1 MNLLRWIPL
10 PVVVPLLAAALALL
24 VERLV
29 PRRLIDA
36 LAVLVTAAVSALCVL
51 LAHAAAGAPLA
62 YWFGEWAPARGPV
75 LGISFV
81 VDGAGAGASAF
92 IAGLF
97 ALTFLFVWHY
107 FEEVRAHFHALML
120 MFCAAM
126 IGFCLTHDLFN
137 LFVWFETM
145 SVIAFALT
153 GYRLEDAALEG
164 ALNFTVVN
172 TLGSFFM
179 MAGVGLVY
187 AATGALD
194 MGLAGK
200 ILAQH
205 HADALACASFVLMG
219 AAMLIKAAGV
229 PFHFW
234 LPDAHAVA
242 PSPVSVIFSGVMV
255 PAGLFG
261 LGRLLTIVYA
271 GVPAVTSLAHALLVP
286 LGGVTAVVGG
296 FMALQQT
303 HLKRLLAYSTVSHVG
318 VMLAALSLLTM
329 HGIAG
334 WLLYMLGHGMV
345 KGGLFMAAG
354 MLAAVLDSVDE
365 FDLYGRARGHPVLA
379 CGFFAAALCLAGF
392 PIGIMGTAADAVE
405 AAARLAGDD
414 WLGPVIV
421 ISAATTGGAALRAG
435 VRIFLGKGELPK
447 GRLPLPEESERGNRP
462 WSLMLAPLWV
472 LVLANLAAGAP
483 MEHMARAAAATF
495 VQMPS
500 WDVLSGKRAY
510 AAPGVPAVVHGDEWS
525 GWLSVAIALAV
536 AAVSLFGARW
546 LQHRVLWPAHVSL
559 KTLRILHAGRVGDQV
574 AWLAAGLAM
583 LTAGIVAASVA
594 LSV

>member
-1 MNLLRWIPL
+1 LNLLHWIPL

-24 VERLV
+24 VEKLV
-29 PRRLIDA
+29 PRRVIDA
-36 LAVLVTAAVSALCVL
+36 LAVLVTAAVSVECIA
-51 LAHAAAGAPLA
+51 LAHAATTAPLA
-62 YWFGEWAPARGPV
+62 YWYGEWGPARGPV

-81 VDGAGAGASAF
+81 VDSAGAGASAF

-137 LFVWFETM
+137 IFVWFETM

-164 ALNFTVVN
+164 ALNFTVIN
-172 TLGSFFM
+172 TIGSFLM

-194 MGLAGK
+194 MALVGKTLAER
-200 ILAQH
+200 
-205 HADALACASFVLMG
+205 HADVLACGSFVLMG
-219 AAMLIKAAGV
+219 SAMLIKAAGV

-255 PAGLFG
+255 PVGLFG
-261 LGRLLTIVYA
+261 LGRLLAIVFA
-271 GVPAVTSLAHALLVP
+271 GVPAVVSLAHGLLVP
-286 LGGVTAVVGG
+286 LGAVTAIIGG

-318 VMLAALSLLTM
+318 VMLAALSLVTV
-329 HGIAG
+329 HGAAG

-345 KGGLFMAAG
+345 KAGLFMAAG

-365 FDLYGRARGHPVLA
+365 FELYGRARDRPVLA
-379 CGFFAAALCLAGF
+379 CGYFVAALCLAGF
-392 PIGIMGTAADAVE
+392 PIGIMGSGAEAVE
-405 AAARLAGDD
+405 GAAKLMGED
-414 WLGPVIV
+414 WLGPIII
-421 ISAATTGGAALRAG
+421 ISSATTGGAALRAG
-435 VRIFLGKGELPK
+435 VRIFFGKGELPQ
-447 GRLPLPEESERGNRP
+447 GRSPLPEESERGDRP
-462 WSLMLAPLWV
+462 WLLMLLPL
-472 LVLANLAAGAP
+472 LVLIVVNLIGGLP
-483 MEHMARAAAATF
+483 LERMARAAAATF
-495 VQMPS
+495 VHMPA
-500 WDVLSGKRAY
+500 WDVLSGKQAY
-510 AAPGVPAVVHGDEWS
+510 APPGVPTGARGGEFS
-525 GWLSVAIALAV
+525 GWLAVGVALVIA
-536 AAVSLFGARW
+536 AAQLFAAKW
-546 LQHRVLWPAHVSL
+546 LKHRVLWPAHMSI
-559 KTLRILHAGRVGDQV
+559 KALRALHAGRVGDQL
-574 AWLAAGLAM
+574 AWLVAGLAM
-583 LTAGIVAASVA
+583 LTVGVVVASV
-594 LSV
+594 VH

>member
-1 MNLLRWIPL
+1 MNLLHWIPL

-24 VERLV
+24 VEKLV
-29 PRRLIDA
+29 PRRVIDA
-36 LAVLVTAAVSALCVL
+36 LAVLVTAAVSVECIA
-51 LAHAAAGAPLA
+51 LAHAATTAPLA
-62 YWFGEWAPARGPV
+62 YWYGEWGPARGPV

-81 VDGAGAGASAF
+81 VDSAGAGASAF

-137 LFVWFETM
+137 IFVWFETM

-164 ALNFTVVN
+164 ALNFTVIN
-172 TLGSFFM
+172 TIGSFLM

-194 MGLAGK
+194 MALVGKTLAER
-200 ILAQH
+200 
-205 HADALACASFVLMG
+205 HADVLACGSFVLMG
-219 AAMLIKAAGV
+219 SAMLIKAAGV

-255 PAGLFG
+255 PVGLFG
-261 LGRLLTIVYA
+261 LGRLLAIVFA
-271 GVPAVTSLAHALLVP
+271 GVPAVVSLAHGLLVP
-286 LGGVTAVVGG
+286 LGAVTAIIGG

-318 VMLAALSLLTM
+318 VMLAALSLVTV
-329 HGIAG
+329 HGAAG

-345 KGGLFMAAG
+345 KAGLFMAAG

-365 FDLYGRARGHPVLA
+365 FELYGRARDRPVLA
-379 CGFFAAALCLAGF
+379 CGYFVAALCLAGF
-392 PIGIMGTAADAVE
+392 PIGIMGSGAEAVE
-405 AAARLAGDD
+405 GAAKLMGED
-414 WLGPVIV
+414 WLGPIII
-421 ISAATTGGAALRAG
+421 ISSATTGGAALRAG
-435 VRIFLGKGELPK
+435 VRIFLGKGELPQ
-447 GRLPLPEESERGNRP
+447 GRSPLPEESERGDRP
-462 WSLMLAPLWV
+462 WLLMLLPL
-472 LVLANLAAGAP
+472 LVLIVVNLIGGLP
-483 MEHMARAAAATF
+483 LERMARAAAATF
-495 VQMPS
+495 VHMPA
-500 WDVLSGKRAY
+500 WDVLSGKQAY
-510 AAPGVPAVVHGDEWS
+510 APPGVPTDARGGEFS
-525 GWLSVAIALAV
+525 GWLAVGVALVIAAAQLFV
-536 AAVSLFGARW
+536 AKW
-546 LQHRVLWPAHVSL
+546 LKHRVLWPAHMSI
-559 KTLRILHAGRVGDQV
+559 KALRALHAGRVGDQL
-574 AWLAAGLAM
+574 AWLVAGLAM
-583 LTAGIVAASVA
+583 LTVGVVVASV
-594 LSV
+594 VH

>member
-1 MNLLRWIPL
+1 MNLLHWIPL

-24 VERLV
+24 VEKLV
-29 PRRLIDA
+29 PRRVIDA
-36 LAVLVTAAVSALCVL
+36 LAVLVTAAVSVECMA
-51 LAHAAAGAPLA
+51 LAHAATTAPLA
-62 YWFGEWAPARGPV
+62 YWYGEWSPARGPV

-81 VDGAGAGASAF
+81 VDSAGAGASAF

-137 LFVWFETM
+137 IFVWFETM

-164 ALNFTVVN
+164 ALNFTVIN
-172 TLGSFFM
+172 TIGSFLM
-179 MAGVGLVY
+179 MAGVGLAY

-194 MGLAGK
+194 MALVGKTLAER
-200 ILAQH
+200 
-205 HADALACASFVLMG
+205 HADVLACGSFVLMG

-255 PAGLFG
+255 PVGLFG
-261 LGRLLTIVYA
+261 LGRLLAIVFA
-271 GVPAVTSLAHALLVP
+271 GVPAVVSLAHGLLVP
-286 LGGVTAVVGG
+286 LGAVTAIVGG

-318 VMLAALSLLTM
+318 VMLAALSLVTV
-329 HGIAG
+329 HGAAG

-345 KGGLFMAAG
+345 KAGLFMAAG

-365 FDLYGRARGHPVLA
+365 FELYGRARDRPVLA
-379 CGFFAAALCLAGF
+379 CGYFVAALCLAGF
-392 PIGIMGTAADAVE
+392 PIGIMGSGAEAVE
-405 AAARLAGDD
+405 GAAKLMGED
-414 WLGPVIV
+414 WLGPIII
-421 ISAATTGGAALRAG
+421 ISSATTGGAALRAG
-435 VRIFLGKGELPK
+435 VRIFLGKGELPQ
-447 GRLPLPEESERGNRP
+447 GRSPLPEESERGDRP
-462 WSLMLAPLWV
+462 WLLMLLPL
-472 LVLANLAAGAP
+472 LVLIVVNLIGGLP
-483 MEHMARAAAATF
+483 LERMARAAAATF
-495 VQMPS
+495 VHMPA
-500 WDVLSGKRAY
+500 WDVLSGKQAY
-510 AAPGVPAVVHGDEWS
+510 APPGVPTDARGGEFS
-525 GWLSVAIALAV
+525 GWLAVGVALVV
-536 AAVSLFGARW
+536 AAAQLFAAKW
-546 LQHRVLWPAHVSL
+546 LKHRVLWPAHMSI
-559 KTLRILHAGRVGDQV
+559 KALRALHAGRVGDQL
-574 AWLAAGLAM
+574 AWLVAGLAM
-583 LTAGIVAASVA
+583 LTVGVVVASV
-594 LSV
+594 VH

>member
-1 MNLLRWIPL
+1 MNPLHWIPL

-24 VERLV
+24 VEKLV
-29 PRRLIDA
+29 PRRAVDA
-36 LAVLVTAAVSALCVL
+36 LAVLVCAAVCVECMW
-51 LAHAAAGAPLA
+51 LAHASAHAPLA
-62 YWFGEWAPARGPV
+62 YWYGRWGPAHGPV

-97 ALTFLFVWHY
+97 ALTFLFTWHY

-137 LFVWFETM
+137 IFVWFETM

-164 ALNFTVVN
+164 ALNFTVIN
-172 TLGSFFM
+172 TIGSFLM
-179 MAGVGLVY
+179 MAGVGLAY

-194 MGLAGK
+194 MALVGK
-200 ILAQH
+200 ILAQR
-205 HADALACASFVLMG
+205 HAEVLACGSFVLMS

-255 PAGLFG
+255 PVGLFG
-261 LGRLLTIVYA
+261 LGRLLTIVFA
-271 GVPAVTSLAHALLVP
+271 GVPAVVSLAHGLLVP
-286 LGGVTAVVGG
+286 LGAVTAIVGG

-303 HLKRLLAYSTVSHVG
+303 HVKRLLAYSTVSHVG
-318 VMLAALSLLTM
+318 VMLAALSLITVQ
-329 HGIAG
+329 GTAG

-345 KGGLFMAAG
+345 KACLFMAAG

-365 FDLYGRARGHPVLA
+365 LELYGRARGRPVLA
-379 CGFFAAALCLAGF
+379 CCFFVAGLCLAGF
-392 PIGIMGTAADAVE
+392 PIGIMGSGAEAVE
-405 AAARLAGDD
+405 GAAKLAGDD
-414 WLGPVIV
+414 WLGPIII
-421 ISAATTGGAALRAG
+421 ISSATTGGAVLRAG
-435 VRIFLGKGELPK
+435 IRIFLGKGELPAGK
-447 GRLPLPEESERGNRP
+447 SPLPKESERGDRS
-462 WSLMLAPLWV
+462 WLLMLLPALV
-472 LVLANLAAGAP
+472 LVCANVGAAMP
-483 MEHMARAAAATF
+483 LERMARAAAATF
-495 VQMPS
+495 VHMPA
-500 WDVLSGKRAY
+500 WDVLSAKQAY
-510 AAPGVPAVVHGDEWS
+510 ATPAVPPAASVGEFS
-525 GWLSVAIALAV
+525 GWLAVGIALV
-536 AAVSLFGARW
+536 IAAAQLFLAG
-546 LQHRVLWPAHVSL
+546 LLKNRVWWPAQVSIRA
-559 KTLRILHAGRVGDQV
+559 LRALHAGCVGDQL

-583 LTAGIVAASVA
+583 LTAGIAAVSV
-594 LSV
+594 LQ